1 MSPTLARPRM
11 RGRSKSAW
19 FAAAALGL
27 SLTAGTA
34 AAQIPTPTVTGPIA
48 APDVPGTP
56 TRNYIFFASDHPLAE
71 QGYTEQ
77 EYFFSGTANRYNTP
91 VLATGSVIASGI
103 PYKTRMVVRAPA
115 DKRRFN
121 GTVIVEWYN
130 VTNGFD
136 AENLWFFD
144 WEHILAEGYAWV
156 GVSAQLV
163 GVNELKQWNP
173 NRYGSLD
180 VTDGGTVT
188 DDSLSYDIFSQAAEA
203 IRHPGA
209 VNVLDGLQ
217 PKLIL
222 GAGESQSAFR
232 LSYYVNDINPLGNVY
247 DGFLLLSTFGQ
258 QIRSDLTQPVFKVL
272 TEFDVVNSEA
282 AVRQPNTS
290 LFRSWEVAGTSH
302 VDVHLRKSRE
312 PLELRDNPLNTT
324 PVSSAEAM
332 LAPQCAVPQLGTLP
346 PTGDVVNAAFDD
358 LVQWAENGTRPP
370 VAPRLDITQINQPPA
385 MSVVARN
392 SLGLAIGGIQLPDVS
407 VPTYLNVGTNS
418 GPGACVR
425 WGYHLPFSVAELNAI
440 YSGYENY
447 VNQVTRAANA
457 DVKKGFIEPQ
467 DARQIIYEAIE
478 SGVGSPTQAQKANA
492 LAAFFNTEA
501 SQ

>member
-1 MSPTLARPRM
+1 MSPTSLRPHM
-11 RGRSKSAW
+11 CGRNRTGW
-19 FAAAALGL
+19 VAAAALGL
-27 SLTAGTA
+27 SLAAGTA
-34 AAQIPTPTVTGPIA
+34 IAQVPTPTVTGPIA
-48 APDVPGTP
+48 STDIPGAPTH
-56 TRNYIFFASDHPLAE
+56 NYIFFASDHPLA
-71 QGYTEQ
+71 QDGYTEQ

-91 VLATGSVIASGI
+91 VLATGSVIASGV
-103 PYKTRMVVRAPA
+103 PYKTRMVVREPA
-115 DKRRFN
+115 DKRQFN
-121 GTVIVEWYN
+121 GTVIVEWLN

-136 AENLWFFD
+136 ADNLWFFD

-180 VTDGGTVT
+180 VTNGGTVT
-188 DDSLSYDIFSQAAEA
+188 DDSLSYDIFSQAAQA
-203 IRHPGA
+203 IRNPGF
-209 VNVLDGLQ
+209 VNVLNGLK
-217 PKLIL
+217 PKRII

-232 LSYYVNDINPLGNVY
+232 LSYYINDVNPLGNVY

-258 QIRSDLTQPVFKVL
+258 QIRPDLSQPVFKVL

-290 LFRSWEVAGTSH
+290 MYRSWEIAGTSH

-312 PLELRDNPLNTT
+312 PLELRDNPLFTN

-358 LVQWAENGTRPP
+358 LVQWISNGTKPP
-370 VAPRLDITQINQPPA
+370 IAPYLDFTQINPSPA
-385 MSVVARN
+385 QSVIARN
-392 SLGLAIGGIQLPDVS
+392 SLGLAIGGIQLPEVS

-425 WGYHLPFSVAELNAI
+425 WGYHLPFSVAELNEI
-440 YSGYENY
+440 YSGYDNY
-447 VNQVTRAANA
+447 VNQVAKAANA

-467 DARQIIYEAIE
+467 DARQIIYQAIE
-478 SGVGSPTQAQKANA
+478 SGVGNPTQAQKDKA
-492 LAAFFNTEA
+492 LAAFFTAEA
-501 SQ
+501 GQ